1 MDFNSL
7 WFHNWGTGCQD
18 FLWHTFLLAFSI
30 CEVFRR
36 NFFAFLGY
44 QCCGRR
50 FFWKSSLFYPFGFF
64 TVSIFHF
71 LDLEHQLL
79 SSPPAVVNDSFLP
92 AYSVA
97 SFLFRFYPTQ
107 LQYTFNPHYRL
118 FICPFQFIWLVLY
131 CSAHFKLCSSLRFFL
146 PLLSTRQ
153 LTW

>member
-1 MDFNSL
+1 MSI
-7 WFHNWGTGCQD
+7 

-50 FFWKSSLFYPFGFF
+50 FFWKSSLLYPFGFF

-71 LDLEHQLL
+71 LDIEHQLL

-97 SFLFRFYPTQ
+97 SFLFRFYLTQ
-107 LQYTFNPHYRL
+107 LKYTFNPHYRL
-118 FICPFQFIWLVLY
+118 FICPFQFIWLVRY
-131 CSAHFKLCSSLRFFL
+131 CSAHFNLCSFLRYSFCPSFL
-146 PLLSTRQ
+146 PDS
-153 LTW
+153 WPDKWPNIFIC